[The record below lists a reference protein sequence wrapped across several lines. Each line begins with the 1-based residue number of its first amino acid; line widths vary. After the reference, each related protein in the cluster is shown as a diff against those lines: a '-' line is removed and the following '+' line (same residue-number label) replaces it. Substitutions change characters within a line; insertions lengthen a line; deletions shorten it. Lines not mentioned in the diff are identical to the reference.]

1 MNYAITIENEFKN
14 EYADNKFEE
23 TFGRFLSDIKDNI
36 DKDIYE
42 KLSIIENAFRHSEI
56 NRNNIILSLS
66 LPFDCKPEDILQ
78 EGILNLKNP
87 DLCGRYELET
97 LNMLK
102 KSFELSSK
110 MIYIMDSDDEYTNIA
125 EDFGITVVNIKEDND
140 IELD

>member
-1 MNYAITIENEFKN
+1 MNYTITIEDEFKN

-23 TFGRFLSDIKDNI
+23 TFERFLSDIKDNI

-42 KLSIIENAFRHSEI
+42 KLSIIENAFRYSKI
-56 NRNNIILSLS
+56 NENNIILS

-78 EGILNLKNP
+78 EGISNLKNP
-87 DLCGRYELET
+87 DLCGNYELET

-102 KSFELSSK
+102 ESFELSSK
-110 MIYIMDSDDEYTNIA
+110 MI
-125 EDFGITVVNIKEDND
+125 KEDID

>member
-1 MNYAITIENEFKN
+1 MNYAITIEDEFKN

-23 TFGRFLSDIKDNI
+23 TFGRFLADIKDNI

-42 KLSIIENAFRHSEI
+42 KLLIIENAFRYSEI
-56 NRNNIILSLS
+56 NGNNIILS

-78 EGILNLKNP
+78 KGISNLKNP

-102 KSFELSSK
+102 ESFELSSK
-110 MIYIMDSDDEYTNIA
+110 MIYIMDSDDEYTHFA
-125 EDFGITVVNIKEDND
+125 EAFGITVVNIKEDND

>member
-1 MNYAITIENEFKN
+1 MNYAITIEDEFKN

-23 TFGRFLSDIKDNI
+23 TFGRFLADIKDNI
-36 DKDIYE
+36 DKNIYE
-42 KLSIIENAFRHSEI
+42 ELSIIANAFRYSEI
-56 NRNNIILSLS
+56 NENNIILSLS

-78 EGILNLKNP
+78 EGISNLKNP

-102 KSFELSSK
+102 ESFELSSK
-110 MIYIMDSDDEYTNIA
+110 MI
-125 EDFGITVVNIKEDND
+125 KEDID

>member
-1 MNYAITIENEFKN
+1 MNYAITIEDEFKN

-23 TFGRFLSDIKDNI
+23 TFGRFLADIKDNI

-42 KLSIIENAFRHSEI
+42 KLSIIENAFRYSEI
-56 NRNNIILSLS
+56 NENNIILS
-66 LPFDCKPEDILQ
+66 LPFDCKPEDIIQ
-78 EGILNLKNP
+78 KGILNLKNT

-110 MIYIMDSDDEYTNIA
+110 MIYIMDSDDEYTHLA
-125 EDFGITVVNIKEDND
+125 EAFGITVVNIKEDND

>member
-1 MNYAITIENEFKN
+1 MNYTITIEDEFKN

-23 TFGRFLSDIKDNI
+23 TFGRFLADIKDNI

-42 KLSIIENAFRHSEI
+42 KLLIIKNAFRYSEI
-56 NRNNIILSLS
+56 NGNNIILSLS

-78 EGILNLKNP
+78 KGISNLKNP
-87 DLCGRYELET
+87 DLCGNYELET

-102 KSFELSSK
+102 ESFELSSK
-110 MIYIMDSDDEYTNIA
+110 MI
-125 EDFGITVVNIKEDND
+125 KEDID

>member
-1 MNYAITIENEFKN
+1 MNYVLTIKDEFKN

-23 TFGRFLSDIKDNI
+23 TFGRFLADIKDNI

-42 KLSIIENAFRHSEI
+42 KLLIIENAFRYSEI
-56 NRNNIILSLS
+56 NENNIILS

-78 EGILNLKNP
+78 KGILNLKNP
-87 DLCGRYELET
+87 DLCGNYELET

-102 KSFELSSK
+102 NSFELSSK
-110 MIYIMDSDDEYTNIA
+110 MIYIMDSDDEYTPLA
-125 EDFGITVVNIKEDND
+125 EAFGITVVNIKEDND